1 MNVSIEQRLE
11 ALEAA
16 KIDCIPTFEAWK
28 KEWAGMDALSKA
40 VFIEQSQDEELFDLL
55 NYDEPSRRFGKAVA
69 GYLDRMGLLNK

>member
-16 KIDCIPTFEAWK
+16 KTDCIPTFEAWQ
-28 KEWAGMDALSKA
+28 KEWASMDELSKA
-40 VFIEQSQDEELFDLL
+40 LYIEQSQDEELFDLL
-55 NYDEPSRRFGKAVA
+55 NYDEPSKKFGRAVA